1 MRDKYHRLSVFTTTK
16 METLDEP
23 MKVIRWVDQ
32 VVKELPKVGRRVEDD
47 EKHVVLPRGLEEG
60 YMNEQRMPEKRD
72 DWSTRRNTEVLTNR

>member
-16 METLDEP
+16 MEMLDEP

-47 EKHVVLPRGLEEG
+47 KKHVVLPRGLEEG
-60 YMNEQRMPEKRD
+60 YILDAGKEG
-72 DWSTRRNTEVLTNR
+72 

>member
-1 MRDKYHRLSVFTTTK
+1 

-60 YMNEQRMPEKRD
+60 YMNEQWMPEKRD
-72 DWSTRRNTEVLTNR
+72 GWSTRRNTEVLTNR